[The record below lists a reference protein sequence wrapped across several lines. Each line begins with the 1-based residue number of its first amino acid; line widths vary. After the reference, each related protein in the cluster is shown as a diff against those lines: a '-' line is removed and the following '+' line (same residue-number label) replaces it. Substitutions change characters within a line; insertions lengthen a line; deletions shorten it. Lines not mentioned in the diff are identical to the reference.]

1 MSDRTIW
8 QGYGLVI
15 SDSGYTASSLF
26 HMNGKRVFGADSD
39 FTTLAFALL
48 DYLSQNGIEF
58 EMIKMDENFDAEL
71 ISKCF
76 ELEQI
81 NEEDECSVIMKSHDS
96 SISLAITGGD
106 FSEDDFYQPELE
118 LDEEFYSNIN
128 DAWNLETSLQ
138 HVSQGAYV
146 SSQQHT
152 EASTARLRLL
162 AQVGTN
168 GLTWPPRE
176 LQDDGSRPS
185 ETVNL
190 KITSMYYLG
199 QNYQQ
204 AVHHLNLA
212 SRSPILGG
220 ITTIFAE
227 FEEGPRGVFMLS
239 DESGNPEIM
248 IGMEFNLAVRRL
260 YAQEGIM
267 RYSLKAIGSNK

>member
-26 HMNGKRVFGADSD
+26 HVNGQRVFGADSD
-39 FTTLAFALL
+39 YTTLAFALL

-76 ELEQI
+76 ELEQTG
-81 NEEDECSVIMKSHDS
+81 EEECSVTMKSHNS

-106 FSEDDFYQPELE
+106 FSENDFYQPDLE
-118 LDEEFYSNIN
+118 LDEEFHANIN
-128 DAWNLETSLQ
+128 EAWNLETSLQ

-190 KITSMYYLG
+190 RNNVNVLSWTKLSAGGAPSEFSI
-199 QNYQQ
+199 
-204 AVHHLNLA
+204 
-212 SRSPILGG
+212 RSPILDG

-227 FEEGPRGVFMLS
+227 FDEGPRGVFMLS
-239 DESGNPEIM
+239 DELGHPEIQ
-248 IGMEFNLAVRRL
+248 IGMDFNLAVRRL

>member
-26 HMNGKRVFGADSD
+26 HVNGKRVFGADSD

-48 DYLSQNGIEF
+48 DYLSQNGVEF

-81 NEEDECSVIMKSHDS
+81 NEEGECSVIMKSHDS

-106 FSEDDFYQPELE
+106 FSEDDFYQPDLE
-118 LDEEFYSNIN
+118 IDEEFHASIN
-128 DAWNLETSLQ
+128 QAWKVETSLQ

-190 KITSMYYLG
+190 KNNVKVLSWTKLTAGGAPSEFSI
-199 QNYQQ
+199 
-204 AVHHLNLA
+204 
-212 SRSPILGG
+212 RSPVLGG

-248 IGMEFNLAVRRL
+248 IGMEFNLAVRKL

>member
-1 MSDRTIW
+1 MSDRTLW

-26 HMNGKRVFGADSD
+26 HVNGKRVFGADSD

-48 DYLSQNGIEF
+48 DYLSQNGVEF

-76 ELEQI
+76 ALEQ
-81 NEEDECSVIMKSHDS
+81 NSETECSVIMKSHES
-96 SISLAITGGD
+96 SISLDITGGD
-106 FSEDDFYQPELE
+106 FSENDFYQPEFE
-118 LDEEFYSNIN
+118 LDEEFHAKITE
-128 DAWNLETSLQ
+128 AWNLETSLQ

-162 AQVGTN
+162 AQVGAT

-176 LQDDGSRPS
+176 LQDDGSRTS
-185 ETVNL
+185 ENVNL
-190 KITSMYYLG
+190 KNNVKVLSWTKLSAGGAPSEFSI
-199 QNYQQ
+199 
-204 AVHHLNLA
+204 
-212 SRSPILGG
+212 RSPILGG

-239 DESGNPEIM
+239 DESGNPEIR
-248 IGMEFNLAVRRL
+248 IGVEFNLAVRRL

>member
-26 HMNGKRVFGADSD
+26 HVNGKRVFGADSD

-48 DYLSQNGIEF
+48 DYLNQNGIEF

-76 ELEQI
+76 ELEQTS
-81 NEEDECSVIMKSHDS
+81 EEECSVIMKSHDS
-96 SISLAITGGD
+96 SISLTITSGD
-106 FSEDDFYQPELE
+106 FSENDFYQPEFE
-118 LDEEFYSNIN
+118 LDEEFHANITE
-128 DAWNLETSLQ
+128 AWNLETSSQ

-152 EASTARLRLL
+152 QAYTARLRLL
-162 AQVGTN
+162 AQVGTT

-176 LQDDGSRPS
+176 LQDDGTRPS

-190 KITSMYYLG
+190 K
-199 QNYQQ
+199 NYVKVLSWTKLS
-204 AVHHLNLA
+204 AGGA
-212 SRSPILGG
+212 PSEFSIRSPILGG

-227 FEEGPRGVFMLS
+227 FEKGPRGVFMLS

-267 RYSLKAIGSNK
+267 RYSLKAISSNK

>member
-1 MSDRTIW
+1 MSDRTVW
-8 QGYGLVI
+8 QCYGLVI

-26 HMNGKRVFGADSD
+26 HINGKRVFGADSD

-48 DYLSQNGIEF
+48 DYLSQSGVEF

-76 ELEQI
+76 ELKQP
-81 NEEDECSVIMKSHDS
+81 NEEDECSVVMKSHYS

-106 FSEDDFYQPELE
+106 FSEENFYQPELE

-190 KITSMYYLG
+190 RNNVNVLSWTKLSAGGAPSEISI
-199 QNYQQ
+199 
-204 AVHHLNLA
+204 
-212 SRSPILGG
+212 RSPILGG

-239 DESGNPEIM
+239 DELGNPEIKL
-248 IGMEFNLAVRRL
+248 GMEFNLGVRRL
-260 YAQEGIM
+260 YAQEGIK
-267 RYSLKAIGSNK
+267 RYSLKAIG

>member
-1 MSDRTIW
+1 MSDRTVW

-26 HMNGKRVFGADSD
+26 HVNGKRVFGADSD
-39 FTTLAFALL
+39 YTTLAFALL

-58 EMIKMDENFDAEL
+58 EMIMMDENFDADL

-76 ELEQI
+76 ELEQTS
-81 NEEDECSVIMKSHDS
+81 EEDCSVTMKSHDS
-96 SISLAITGGD
+96 SISLAITGGN
-106 FSEDDFYQPELE
+106 FSENDFYQPDLE
-118 LDEEFYSNIN
+118 LDQEFHAKIN
-128 DAWNLETSLQ
+128 EAWNLETSLQ

-162 AQVGTN
+162 AQLGTT

-190 KITSMYYLG
+190 KNKVKVLSWTKLSAGGAPSEFSI
-199 QNYQQ
+199 
-204 AVHHLNLA
+204 
-212 SRSPILGG
+212 RSPILEG

-239 DESGNPEIM
+239 DESGNPEIR
-248 IGMEFNLAVRRL
+248 IGMEFDLAVRRL

>member
-1 MSDRTIW
+1 MSDRTVW

-26 HMNGKRVFGADSD
+26 HVNGKRVFGADSD

-76 ELEQI
+76 ELRQLRD
-81 NEEDECSVIMKSHDS
+81 EDECSVVMKSHDA
-96 SISLAITGGD
+96 SISLTITGGD
-106 FSEDDFYQPELE
+106 FSEDNFYKPELE
-118 LDEEFYSNIN
+118 LDEEFYSNISE
-128 DAWNLETSLQ
+128 AWNLETSSQ

-162 AQVGTN
+162 AQVGTS

-185 ETVNL
+185 EAGNL
-190 KITSMYYLG
+190 KNNVKVLSWTKLSAGGAPSEFSI
-199 QNYQQ
+199 
-204 AVHHLNLA
+204 
-212 SRSPILGG
+212 RSPILGG

-267 RYSLKAIGSNK
+267 RYSLKAISSNK

>member
-1 MSDRTIW
+1 MSDRTVW

-26 HMNGKRVFGADSD
+26 HVNGKRVFGADSD
-39 FTTLAFALL
+39 YTTLAFALL

-76 ELEQI
+76 ELEQTS
-81 NEEDECSVIMKSHDS
+81 EEECSVTMKSYDS

-106 FSEDDFYQPELE
+106 FSENDFYQPDLE
-118 LDEEFYSNIN
+118 LDEEFHASIN
-128 DAWNLETSLQ
+128 EAWKLETSSQ

-162 AQVGTN
+162 AQLGTT

-190 KITSMYYLG
+190 KNKVKVLSWTKLSAGGAPSEFSI
-199 QNYQQ
+199 
-204 AVHHLNLA
+204 
-212 SRSPILGG
+212 RSPILEG

-239 DESGNPEIM
+239 DESGNPEIR
-248 IGMEFNLAVRRL
+248 IGMEFDLAVRRL